1 MKKACSGI
9 KEDFANTWNKT
20 YTWLIPCITVLSVM
34 GSNYLFDYKI
44 SDLCLDE
51 NFSDL
56 LSAIITSMSII
67 ISIFGFLMP
76 SLVSAKSDKMV
87 KYFIEN
93 ADMEEF
99 VKKVKSVIRS
109 GMLGILLSIVLYMNE
124 NLFPHVRTFIL
135 YVWLGINVNFLCS
148 SYRFIGIIISLLLNE
163 KKDIDDAEC
172 PNAMPPEAVSNLK
185 SKLKK
190 L

>member
-1 MKKACSGI
+1 
-9 KEDFANTWNKT
+9 
-20 YTWLIPCITVLSVM
+20 
-34 GSNYLFDYKI
+34 
-44 SDLCLDE
+44 
-51 NFSDL
+51 
-56 LSAIITSMSII
+56 
-67 ISIFGFLMP
+67 
-76 SLVSAKSDKMV
+76 MV